1 MKQLTELIQKN
12 SSLEDKIKTAK
23 SVLDSID
30 RVSVKN
36 KEIFARIKQNV
47 RTRNIKH

>member
-23 SVLDSID
+23 RVAESLDRI
-30 RVSVKN
+30 SVKI
-36 KEIFARIKQNV
+36 KAIFARIDK
-47 RTRNIKH
+47 K